1 MCLSIA
7 IQNLKYF
14 TWNCYVL
21 KFPLCPSLAGPALL
35 SFKPQLKEFF
45 LINADMAYW
54 PPLPFGGKNDIFVI
68 LLGQWKNVFQANR
81 QERLNVLK
89 EKNCTYY
96 AFLCFLSLS
105 DIKLEE
111 KKKVDSQGTRSEE
124 WSKTGQ
130 DFDEN
135 RNIGTVRS

>member
-1 MCLSIA
+1 MFFKPTDRKGIKRKELYLLCLSML
-7 IQNLKYF
+7 LKS
-14 TWNCYVL
+14 V
-21 KFPLCPSLAGPALL
+21 
-35 SFKPQLKEFF
+35 
-45 LINADMAYW
+45 
-54 PPLPFGGKNDIFVI
+54 
-68 LLGQWKNVFQANR
+68 
-81 QERLNVLK
+81 
-89 EKNCTYY
+89 
-96 AFLCFLSLS
+96 

>member
-1 MCLSIA
+1 M
-7 IQNLKYF
+7 F
-14 TWNCYVL
+14 
-21 KFPLCPSLAGPALL
+21 
-35 SFKPQLKEFF
+35 FKPTDRK
-45 LINADMAYW
+45 
-54 PPLPFGGKNDIFVI
+54 
-68 LLGQWKNVFQANR
+68 
-81 QERLNVLK
+81 ERLNVLK

-96 AFLCFLSLS
+96 VFVCFLRLS

-130 DFDEN
+130 DLDEN

>member
-1 MCLSIA
+1 ML
-7 IQNLKYF
+7 LKS
-14 TWNCYVL
+14 V
-21 KFPLCPSLAGPALL
+21 
-35 SFKPQLKEFF
+35 
-45 LINADMAYW
+45 
-54 PPLPFGGKNDIFVI
+54 
-68 LLGQWKNVFQANR
+68 
-81 QERLNVLK
+81 
-89 EKNCTYY
+89 
-96 AFLCFLSLS
+96 